1 MEKREFIANWILVNG
16 KTFVKTVLSADNPV
30 AVIEVLMAVLAMDIT
45 KGTPTIHEQEKWIKE
60 AKFILLTEL
69 DFKVKEKLSLNRKT
83 TN

>member
-30 AVIEVLMAVLAMDIT
+30 SVIEVLMAVLAMDIT
-45 KGTPTIHEQEKWIKE
+45 KDTPTIHKQEKWIKE

-69 DFKVKEKLSLNRKT
+69 DFKVKEKLSINRKT
-83 TN
+83 AN